1 MDERKRIT
9 NNGVELILNAI
20 YVVIIICSYIIITD
34 TFSKVDNNDYKAS
47 YVSGLILVMPCII
60 DGIRELLNDTKKQK
74 LLLNIIDFVFGF
86 LSFLVAACFVFAIIK
101 NANDKIFASVI
112 VYGSIV
118 CVFSY
123 VGHLTFALI
132 YADRKSV
139 V

>member
-74 LLLNIIDFVFGF
+74 LLLNIIDFCHF
-86 LSFLVAACFVFAIIK
+86 
-101 NANDKIFASVI
+101 
-112 VYGSIV
+112 
-118 CVFSY
+118 
-123 VGHLTFALI
+123 
-132 YADRKSV
+132 
-139 V
+139 